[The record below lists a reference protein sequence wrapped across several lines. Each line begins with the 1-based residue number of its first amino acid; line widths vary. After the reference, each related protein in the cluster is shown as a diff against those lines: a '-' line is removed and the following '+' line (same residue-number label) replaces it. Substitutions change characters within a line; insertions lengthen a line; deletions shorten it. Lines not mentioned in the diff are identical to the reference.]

1 MKPNL
6 FVIALVLSLLAA
18 SCGRR
23 ADEVPSDVLAR
34 VGDDV
39 FTGADLRAAM
49 PAGLGADDSV
59 AFAKAYVRNWVN
71 THLVERVA
79 ASEVDMEQIERLT
92 REYRDELIMTQYRR
106 AMSRQAQDGEFA
118 EDSLRAYY
126 EAHKDDFK
134 LERPLVKGVYLKVPD
149 DAPNLAQIRRL
160 YRSDKPGDIDK
171 LEKAALGTAI
181 HYDYFRDSWID
192 WEQIENRIP
201 LDNAS
206 GDASDIV
213 HRRYIEIES
222 QGFTYLLC
230 ISDYLAAGSAMPYEA
245 ARLLVRDRL
254 LNLRRRSY
262 DNRLL
267 NDLYQRALD
276 DGLLQIN
283 I

>member
-1 MKPNL
+1 MKSCFYVFTL
-6 FVIALVLSLLAA
+6 AVVLLAA
-18 SCGRR
+18 SCGR
-23 ADEVPSDVLAR
+23 DGDKLPSEYLAR
-34 VGDDV
+34 VGNDV
-39 FTGADLRAAM
+39 FTAADLRAAM
-49 PAGLGADDSV
+49 PAGLSAEDSV

-106 AMSRQAQDGEFA
+106 AMSRQAQEGEFA

-171 LEKAALGTAI
+171 LEKAALGSAI

-201 LDNAS
+201 LDFAS
-206 GDASDIV
+206 GDVSDIAR
-213 HRRYIEIES
+213 RRYIEIES

-230 ISDYLAAGSAMPYEA
+230 ISDYLAPGSGMPYEA
-245 ARLLVRDRL
+245 ARPLVRDRL
-254 LNLRRRSY
+254 LNQRRRAY
-262 DNRLL
+262 DSRLL

-276 DGLLQIN
+276 DGLMQIN

>member
-1 MKPNL
+1 MKSCFYVVTL
-6 FVIALVLSLLAA
+6 AVALLSA
-18 SCGRR
+18 SCNGGE
-23 ADEVPSDVLAR
+23 DKVPTDFLAR
-34 VGDDV
+34 VGNDV
-39 FTGADLRAAM
+39 FTAADLQSAM
-49 PAGLGADDSV
+49 PAGLTPDDST
-59 AFAKAYVRNWVN
+59 AFAKAYIRNWVN

-79 ASEVDMEQIERLT
+79 ASEVDMDQIDRLT

-106 AMSRQAQDGEFA
+106 AMSRQAQEGEFA

-149 DAPNLAQIRRL
+149 DAPKLSQIRRL

-201 LDNAS
+201 LETSANPA
-206 GDASDIV
+206 DIA
-213 HRRYIEIES
+213 RRHYIEIES
-222 QGFTYLLC
+222 QGFTYFLC
-230 ISDYLAAGSAMPYEA
+230 VSDYLAAGTAMPYEA
-245 ARLLVRDRL
+245 ARPLVRDRL
-254 LNLRRRSY
+254 LNLRRRAY
-262 DNRLL
+262 DSRLL

-276 DGLLQIN
+276 DGILQIK

>member
-1 MKPNL
+1 
-6 FVIALVLSLLAA
+6 
-18 SCGRR
+18 
-23 ADEVPSDVLAR
+23 
-34 VGDDV
+34 
-39 FTGADLRAAM
+39 
-49 PAGLGADDSV
+49 
-59 AFAKAYVRNWVN
+59 
-71 THLVERVA
+71 
-79 ASEVDMEQIERLT
+79 
-92 REYRDELIMTQYRR
+92 MTKYRR
-106 AMSRQAQDGEFA
+106 AMSRQAQEGEFA

-201 LDNAS
+201 LDLAS
-206 GDASDIV
+206 GDVSDIAR
-213 HRRYIEIES
+213 RRYIEIES
-222 QGFTYLLC
+222 QGFTYLLS
-230 ISDYLAAGSAMPYEA
+230 ISDYLAPGAGMPYEA
-245 ARLLVRDRL
+245 ARPLVRDRL
-254 LNLRRRSY
+254 LNQRRRAY
-262 DNRLL
+262 DSRLL

-276 DGLLQIN
+276 DGLMQIN

>member
-1 MKPNL
+1 M
-6 FVIALVLSLLAA
+6 S
-18 SCGRR
+18 
-23 ADEVPSDVLAR
+23 ADILAR
-34 VGDDV
+34 VGDDI
-39 FTGADLRAAM
+39 FTGSDLRAAM
-49 PAGLGADDSV
+49 PAGLNADDSV

-118 EDSLRAYY
+118 EDSLRVYY

-192 WEQIENRIP
+192 WEQIEKRIP
-201 LDNAS
+201 LDYAS
-206 GDASDIV
+206 GDASDIA

>member
-1 MKPNL
+1 
-6 FVIALVLSLLAA
+6 
-18 SCGRR
+18 
-23 ADEVPSDVLAR
+23 
-34 VGDDV
+34 
-39 FTGADLRAAM
+39 
-49 PAGLGADDSV
+49 
-59 AFAKAYVRNWVN
+59 
-71 THLVERVA
+71 
-79 ASEVDMEQIERLT
+79 MEQIERLT

-106 AMSRQAQDGEFA
+106 AMSRQAQEGEFA

-201 LDNAS
+201 LDLAS
-206 GDASDIV
+206 GDVSDIAR
-213 HRRYIEIES
+213 RRYIEIES
-222 QGFTYLLC
+222 QGFTYLLS
-230 ISDYLAAGSAMPYEA
+230 ISDYLAPGAGMPYEA
-245 ARLLVRDRL
+245 ARPLVRDRL
-254 LNLRRRSY
+254 LNQRRRAY
-262 DNRLL
+262 DSRLL

-276 DGLLQIN
+276 DGLMQIN